1 MCGSGTTG
9 AVARTLGR
17 RAVLA
22 DVEADYVTMVEQR
35 LGIRRLTVPA
45 TVLRALDRT

>member
-1 MCGSGTTG
+1 MRVGHQGRWR
-9 AVARTLGR
+9 ARFGR

-22 DVEADYVTMVEQR
+22 DVEPDYVSMVEQR